1 MKPGVGHTIFR
12 RIPGRPTILAMAIAA
27 AMAASLQAP
36 AWGAGLGRLTVQS
49 ALGQPLVAEV
59 EITSLSRE
67 ELGSLSARLAPAEA
81 FLQAGLDF
89 RPALS
94 TLRFA
99 IDRRSDDR
107 AFVRITSTQPVNEPF
122 VDLLV
127 ELNWAAGRFV
137 REYTFLLDP
146 PELRIGR
153 NTVEGGTAGSRVATP
168 AARSGIVPLSAPGAV
183 RAAASGD
190 AGANGVTAPSPAAEQ
205 SAARSVT
212 VQRGEVLAS
221 IAARTAPEGVAVEQA
236 ILAIY
241 NANPQAFFGNVHQ
254 MYAGRTLAI
263 PDRAAMQ
270 SVAVA
275 EARRQIQ
282 QQTAAFNARRER
294 LAAALPT
301 VDTATA
307 EPSSGGSTTASPQ
320 EAPAAAPAALAGD
333 QLRLSSAAPA
343 PAVPGA
349 AAGAGLVASD
359 ASQSSESAEAELA
372 DAGGTPG
379 AGSSSAAP
387 GAAGTRIAGAAA
399 LRDQAARV
407 TALEKSVADLQGLL
421 QLKSHQLAE
430 LQQQVE
436 ARGLSPRAGAAP
448 VASPGSAATD
458 AIGST
463 GAIGVTG
470 ATGATQGD
478 GAATIAPS
486 ATAGAAS
493 ARAAGAERGAGAA
506 SLPPPEGGAT
516 QAAAPSAPA
525 ASGARGSTTARPTS
539 APSALAPDRERSFVD
554 ELLDS
559 PMTMPGLAAI
569 LVALGAYGW
578 YTLRRRKSESFEDSL
593 IAADAFTANSLFGT
607 TGGQAVDTSDE
618 AMFGPS
624 TRSASADVHATE
636 VDPIA
641 EAEVYIAYG
650 RESQAEDILR
660 EALERQPERQAI
672 RLKLLEMYAGRK
684 DAPAFGRL
692 AQEMY
697 DMTGGHNEEWP
708 KAAMLGLAVDPG
720 NSLYAGGEVSAI
732 ADLDFAGANSS
743 SAAGTNSPSAAG
755 AKFLSSLG
763 LSSLSAQGADSLR
776 GEGANSLTSFDA
788 DSLSSLGA
796 DPLSG
801 FSADRLSGFGA
812 NPAGGFGAR
821 KGEMEPF
828 DTSAPIAEPLSG
840 GPAADADAD
849 SSGRMPLHASW
860 YHTDVLPSDFAEMQ
874 PTRDEVVSREPPA
887 LDFSLE
893 MDAFGER
900 TTEEATEQFALADD
914 HGELERA
921 AAGRFDFPSL
931 DFGPGP
937 RGAALT
943 AGAPA
948 TPDSGWFSAA
958 PARAERQ
965 RIEGAADE
973 QVDSERS
980 PVFAE
985 LGDFRIDLPALE
997 DLDLEGVRHPAV
1009 FEAEG
1014 QALALAG
1021 LDVVPAEDNTVQW
1034 QEMATKLDLASAYEE
1049 IGDKDGARELLEEV
1063 VRAGDAG
1070 QKHTAE
1076 AMLSKIA

>member
-1 MKPGVGHTIFR
+1 M
-12 RIPGRPTILAMAIAA
+12 LAMAIAV
-27 AMAASLQAP
+27 AMGLQAP

-67 ELGSLSARLAPAEA
+67 ELGSLSAGLAPAEA

-99 IDRRSDDR
+99 IDRRPDDR
-107 AFVRITSTQPVNEPF
+107 AFVRITSTEPVNEPF

-153 NTVEGGTAGSRVATP
+153 NSVEGSAAGSRVAAP
-168 AARSGIVPLSAPGAV
+168 ALGGIVPVSASGAARAAEPGVAGANAGVVAPGNAAASV

-190 AGANGVTAPSPAAEQ
+190 AGANGVAAPSPAAEQ
-205 SAARSVT
+205 SAARSVI

-241 NANPQAFFGNVHQ
+241 NTNPQAFFGNVHQ
-254 MYAGRTLAI
+254 MYAGRTLTI
-263 PDRAAMQ
+263 PDRSAMQ
-270 SVAVA
+270 SVALG

-282 QQTAAFNARRER
+282 EQTAAFNAQRER
-294 LAAALPT
+294 LAEALAT
-301 VDTATA
+301 VDTAMA
-307 EPSSGGSTTASPQ
+307 EPLSAGSTSALPQ
-320 EAPAAAPAALAGD
+320 EATAAAPAAPARD

-343 PAVPGA
+343 PAGPGA
-349 AAGAGLVASD
+349 AAGARLVAGD
-359 ASQSSESAEAELA
+359 ASRSSESAGAELA
-372 DAGGTPG
+372 DAGGAPG
-379 AGSSSAAP
+379 ADSSSAAP
-387 GAAGTRIAGAAA
+387 DAAGTRIAAAA
-399 LRDQAARV
+399 VLRDQAARV

-421 QLKSHQLAE
+421 QLKSRQLAE

-436 ARGLSPRAGAAP
+436 ARGLSPRAGAEP
-448 VASPGSAATD
+448 VASPVSAATD
-458 AIGST
+458 AIG
-463 GAIGVTG
+463 
-470 ATGATQGD
+470 
-478 GAATIAPS
+478 
-486 ATAGAAS
+486 AS
-493 ARAAGAERGAGAA
+493 GAAGADRGAGAA
-506 SLPPPEGGAT
+506 SMSMLEGGAT
-516 QAAAPSAPA
+516 QAAAPSASA
-525 ASGARGSTTARPTS
+525 ASGARGSTTARLTSAPS
-539 APSALAPDRERSFVD
+539 APSALAPDRERGFVD
-554 ELLDS
+554 ELLAS
-559 PMTMPGLAAI
+559 PMTVPGLAAI

-618 AMFGPS
+618 AMFGASTPS
-624 TRSASADVHATE
+624 ACADVHATE

-708 KAAMLGLAVDPG
+708 KAAMLGLAVDPRNG
-720 NSLYAGGEVSAI
+720 LYAGGDVSAI
-732 ADLDFAGANSS
+732 ADLDLVGANSS
-743 SAAGTNSPSAAG
+743 SAAGTDSASAAG

-763 LSSLSAQGADSLR
+763 LNSLSGQGANSLR
-776 GEGANSLTSFDA
+776 GEDANSLTGFEA
-788 DSLSSLGA
+788 DSVSSLGA
-796 DPLSG
+796 DP
-801 FSADRLSGFGA
+801 LSGFGA

-828 DTSAPIAEPLSG
+828 DTSAPIAEPPTG
-840 GPAADADAD
+840 GPVADADAA

-860 YHTDVLPSDFAEMQ
+860 YHTDVLPRDFAEVQ
-874 PTRDEVVSREPPA
+874 PTRDEVVSRETPA

-900 TTEEATEQFALADD
+900 TTEEAAEQFALADD

-937 RGAALT
+937 RGATLT
-943 AGAPA
+943 GGAPV
-948 TPDSGWFSAA
+948 DSGRLSAA
-958 PARAERQ
+958 PERAERQ
-965 RIEGAADE
+965 RIERVADE
-973 QVDSERS
+973 HVDNERS

-997 DLDLEGVRHPAV
+997 DLDLEGVRHADV

-1021 LDVVPAEDNTVQW
+1021 LDVVPAEDNILQW
-1034 QEMATKLDLASAYEE
+1034 QEMATKLDLASAYQE